1 MLVLSRKKGEEIVVP
16 GANIRIIVLDAKGT
30 RVRLGIRAPADVTVY
45 RKEIWE
51 RVCTAMDALAMVD
64 SSSPEVVDGPVRPK

>member
-30 RVRLGIRAPADVTVY
+30 RDMSDERRATRERNTAETQIKVTV
-45 RKEIWE
+45 RGIAHGAVEFEQEIDNLFVE
-51 RVCTAMDALAMVD
+51 
-64 SSSPEVVDGPVRPK
+64 